1 MNTFNPTLH
10 GLRGLA
16 ALAVLIFHWGET
28 FPAFRQEISANW
40 GIVGKIVS
48 QLIGFGWVGVLLFFV
63 LSGFLLTTSNGHMAF
78 NKKALGVFWA
88 RRFLRI
94 YPAVWLQL
102 IILSS
107 LLGVLHGLNVPANT
121 GQWLSNITLF
131 VNLPPY
137 LPYPVNAVWW
147 TLPIELSFYLIFP
160 LLLLFAKRHSFL
172 TLLITAMV
180 ITLAWR
186 IAVMWYFREEPGYGP
201 VQPYL
206 DLLPG
211 CLAIFV
217 MGMYAAHQ
225 SMHLSAIQ
233 QKLVITLS
241 LAALGTLMYWLTSN
255 ASHYWNGH
263 WMLAIW
269 NFSVSIVL
277 ATIVWVTGKNP
288 EIRKTMLSGK
298 LPVFF
303 GEVSFGIYLWHFP
316 VLLAFHQWTSSWQN
330 NPWISLLILPGILLP
345 TLILASISYYCIERP
360 AMRLGKRL
368 GSTHHN

>member
-40 GIVGKIVS
+40 GIIGQLIS

-63 LSGFLLTTSNGHMAF
+63 LSGFLLTASNGHMAF
-78 NKKALGVFWA
+78 TRKALSAFWA

-102 IILSS
+102 AILSG
-107 LLGVLHGLNVPANT
+107 LLGVLNGLNVPASI

-147 TLPIELSFYLIFP
+147 TLPIELGFYLIFP
-160 LLLLFAKRHSFL
+160 LLLLFAKRHHFVS
-172 TLLITAMV
+172 LLIGAIV
-180 ITLAWR
+180 VTLAWR

-217 MGMYAAHQ
+217 MGMYAANQ
-225 SMHLSAIQ
+225 AMLLSPLQ
-233 QKLVITLS
+233 QKIGLALS
-241 LAALGTLMYWLTSN
+241 LAAL
-255 ASHYWNGH
+255 A
-263 WMLAIW
+263 
-269 NFSVSIVL
+269 V
-277 ATIVWVTGKNP
+277 
-288 EIRKTMLSGK
+288 
-298 LPVFF
+298 
-303 GEVSFGIYLWHFP
+303 
-316 VLLAFHQWTSSWQN
+316 
-330 NPWISLLILPGILLP
+330 
-345 TLILASISYYCIERP
+345 
-360 AMRLGKRL
+360 
-368 GSTHHN
+368 